1 MKKQFKYLGFNDMG
15 KTTKSEKEQCDIHV
29 VSNST
34 AWKPTSELRWLEHRS
49 FDFVNNMPFM
59 TLQQKWVSI
68 GGEEEWR
75 KIQIVK
81 E

>member
-1 MKKQFKYLGFNDMG
+1 MSKQNKTSNKSKNGNDFIA
-15 KTTKSEKEQCDIHV
+15 D

-34 AWKPTSELRWLEHRS
+34 AWKPTSELRWLEHSS

-59 TLQQKWVSI
+59 TLQQKWVNI
-68 GGEEEWR
+68 GGYEEWR
-75 KIQIVK
+75 NIKIVK